1 MGMRLGYVAIPI
13 LHTLDTQS
21 ALLFVDMCI
30 QQEGG
35 SALDFSASI
44 YFSSYRIGPR
54 CRVWA
59 KILHHR
65 SSPKD

>member
-21 ALLFVDMCI
+21 ALLSVGMCI

-35 SALDFSASI
+35 NVLITD
-44 YFSSYRIGPR
+44 
-54 CRVWA
+54 
-59 KILHHR
+59 
-65 SSPKD
+65 